1 MNNDAKVELRTL
13 IETQLSG
20 MTARH
25 GLLKMLDSDA
35 PTTLNYT
42 ATEQY
47 QDGPSNVAEVV
58 ERMVSLGVIVPADT
72 PRWWPSQLQ
81 SLRELLRD
89 RSGKI
94 ECTGNPPRVW
104 ATDHATGNRV
114 CRTIESPTIEA
125 LDAAIAGVKSEC
137 KNRKKATRRRIAAER
152 EVDNS

>member
-1 MNNDAKVELRTL
+1 MNTDAKAEIRTL

-25 GLLKMLDSDA
+25 GLLKMLDSDV
-35 PTTLNYT
+35 PTILNYT

-81 SLRELLRD
+81 ALRELLRD
-89 RSGKI
+89 RPGKI
-94 ECTGNPPRVW
+94 DRTGNPPCVW
-104 ATDHATGNRV
+104 ATDHATGNLV
-114 CRTIESPTIEA
+114 YRTIESPTAEA
-125 LDAAIAGVKSEC
+125 LDAAIAAAKSEC
-137 KNRKKATRRRIAAER
+137 EDRKKTTQRRIAAER
-152 EVDNS
+152 EVDDS